1 MKVWMEKTTIYQFE
15 DEGGELVW
23 DRMWG
28 DGCYNMGLLAMGVKE
43 GSELERG
50 YDMDMSKEWVQM
62 DG

>member
-1 MKVWMEKTTIYQFE
+1 MH
-15 DEGGELVW
+15 EGGELVW

-50 YDMDMSKEWVQM
+50 YDMDMSKEWV
-62 DG
+62 